1 MKERPHWLSFLL
13 IVTVMFYLCNPS
25 NIPSLLKQGELKSLS
40 MVVTSYPFISFQE
53 ISISYLNGKSKL
65 DMLFVYSLD

>member
-1 MKERPHWLSFLL
+1 VKERPHWLSFLL
-13 IVTVMFYLCNPS
+13 IVTVMFYLCNRS
-25 NIPSLLKQGELKSLS
+25 NIPALLKQGELKSLS

-65 DMLFVYSLD
+65 DMLFVYILD